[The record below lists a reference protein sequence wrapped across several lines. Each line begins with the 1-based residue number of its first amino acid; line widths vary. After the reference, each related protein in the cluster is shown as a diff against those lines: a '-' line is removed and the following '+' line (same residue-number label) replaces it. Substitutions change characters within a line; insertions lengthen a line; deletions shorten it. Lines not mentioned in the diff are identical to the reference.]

1 MSAPGMTRLERE
13 DLRRLARYQATLAKT
28 GAAQRAAELRADF
41 EEQLASIFRF
51 DDDAIWKAATE
62 AANAAVDEADYRIAA
77 GCNELGIP
85 ERFRPSL
92 HLNWYNRG
100 ENASAKR
107 RAELRKVAESR
118 IEAAEKKARYDIDNW
133 CVKTQAALIKDSLT
147 SVQAVAFLEQMPTA
161 EQLMPTL
168 DARRIASLLPGG
180 NFLIERP
187 GDDDE

>member
-1 MSAPGMTRLERE
+1 MSPPGMTRHERE
-13 DLRRLARYQATLAKT
+13 DLRRLYRYQATLAKT

-51 DDDAIWKAATE
+51 DDDAIWKAVTE
-62 AANAAVDEADYRIAA
+62 TADAAVDEADKRIAA
-77 GCNELGIP
+77 RCNELGIP

-92 HLNWYNRG
+92 HLSWYSRG
-100 ENASAKR
+100 ENASGKR

-118 IEAAEKKARYDIDNW
+118 IEALEKKARYDIDNW

-147 SVQAVAFLEQMPTA
+147 SAQAAAFLEQMPTA

-168 DARRIASLLPGG
+168 DASRIASLLPGG
-180 NFLIERP
+180 NPLIEVAGR
-187 GDDDE
+187 